1 MIYTAIIL
9 ACFLIAL
16 TTSLLLAH
24 SYHKVGKKYRGIR
37 EWIIGIIF
45 HTVGLV
51 ISMFSDSVVKDFT
64 VPISGFLI
72 MVGILCLVVGI
83 DRFFER
89 FVTYVEMYVMILLS
103 TLLIIYF
110 NTFNY
115 QLIYQIISLNITV
128 SYITFRG
135 SFILFKVKGGPSK
148 NNTFITASF
157 MTIVGI
163 FAVLRIINA
172 FFIDYDVATYHLVN
186 AIDYTIN
193 LVYYI
198 LFTILAMNFNLL
210 VSDKAWQS
218 LSSEQTK
225 FKTIFS
231 RSPHA
236 MLMISYETDLIL
248 DVNDEFIKQLEYERE
263 DLVGKH
269 YTQAKA
275 FSLIKDRQDTKDY
288 HLNKREI
295 INKELP
301 ILKESGELMH
311 SLLSISI
318 VDELEEKLLIVSL
331 TDITEIYDLKE
342 KLDRYAYY
350 DSLTE
355 LPNRRLF
362 LRQFNS
368 KLENKESFAIVAVDL
383 DDFKQIN
390 DLYGHDMG
398 DEVLK
403 QIGERLSNLVSGTNF
418 AARYGGDEFVL
429 LLEYHGYQ
437 EELTAEIQKVAQA
450 LKNDFIV
457 GNHSLKITASI
468 GTAIYPIHGD
478 QLKDLMSKADIAMY
492 QVKHFTKDNLKIFE
506 E

>member
-16 TTSLLLAH
+16 TTSLLLSH

-37 EWIIGIIF
+37 GWIIGIII
-45 HTVGLV
+45 HTFGLV
-51 ISMFSDSVVKDFT
+51 ISMFSNSVVKDFT
-64 VPISGFLI
+64 VPLSGVLI
-72 MVGILCLVVGI
+72 MVGILCLVSGI
-83 DRFFER
+83 DRFFDR
-89 FVTYVEMYVMILLS
+89 FVSYFEMYILIFLS

-110 NTFNY
+110 NSFNY
-115 QLIYQIISLNITV
+115 QLTYQIISLNITV

-135 SFILFKVKGGPSK
+135 SFILFKLKEGPSK
-148 NNTFITASF
+148 NNTIITASF
-157 MTIVGI
+157 MAVVGLIAVVRIV
-163 FAVLRIINA
+163 NA
-172 FFIDYDVATYHLVN
+172 FFIDVEVANYHLVN
-186 AIDYTIN
+186 SIDYTII

-198 LFTILAMNFNLL
+198 LFTLLAMIFNLL
-210 VSDKAWQS
+210 VSDKAWQGIN
-218 LSSEQTK
+218 SEQTK
-225 FKTIFS
+225 FKTIFTK
-231 RSPHA
+231 SPHA

-248 DVNDEFIKQLEYERE
+248 DVNEAFIKQLEYQRE

-269 YTQAKA
+269 YSQAKA

-288 HLNKREI
+288 QLNKREI
-295 INKELP
+295 LNKELP

-368 KLENKESFAIVAVDL
+368 KLENNESFAIVAVDL
-383 DDFKQIN
+383 DDFKKIN
-390 DLYGHDMG
+390 DYYGHDVG

-437 EELTAEIQKVAQA
+437 EELTAEIQRVAQA
-450 LKNDFIV
+450 LKNEFIV
-457 GNHSLKITASI
+457 GDHTLKITASI

-478 QLKDLMSKADIAMY
+478 KLKDLMSKADIAMY
-492 QVKHFTKDNLKIFE
+492 QVKHFTKDDLKIFE